1 MSRRA
6 ATVLVL
12 AALVLGACTACDV
25 QVGSEGLSLEVATGQ
40 ARDSWSRSLP
50 LAAGGRL
57 ELINVNGQIDAQ
69 PAEGSTVDLTA
80 ERSARATTDDAAR
93 DLLQKVEMREE
104 TSADRV
110 RVEVRAPRTLG
121 ISQVSVKWTI
131 RVPRGV
137 VVDLRNVNGRVEMS
151 GLDGEVH
158 ARTVNG
164 GVSGRGLTATTV
176 EASTVNGG
184 VDVELARPLP
194 GEGQVSLEAVN
205 GGVSLALPPD
215 SQATL
220 TARVTNGGI
229 RTGDLP
235 FEARGEN
242 TRRRFEGTLNG
253 GGASVRLQTTN
264 GGVRI
269 SKSGA

>member
-1 MSRRA
+1 MSRRSPA
-6 ATVLVL
+6 AVVL

-25 QVGSEGLSLEVATGQ
+25 QVGTEGLSLEMATGQ
-40 ARDSWSRSLP
+40 ARDSWSRSYP
-50 LAAGGRL
+50 LAAGGRI

-69 PAEGSTVDLTA
+69 PAEGAAVELTA
-80 ERSARATTDDAAR
+80 ERSARATTDEAASA
-93 DLLQKVEMREE
+93 LLGQVEMREE
-104 TSADRV
+104 VGDGRV
-110 RVEVRAPRTLG
+110 RIEVRAPRTFGL
-121 ISQVSVKWTI
+121 SQVSVKWTV

-137 VVDLRNVNGRVEMS
+137 IVDLRNVNGRVAVG
-151 GLDGEVH
+151 GLDAEVH

-184 VDVELARPLP
+184 VDVELVRALP
-194 GEGQVSLEAVN
+194 GEGQVTLEAVN

-235 FEARGEN
+235 FETCGDN